1 MNTWT
6 SFLALGFSVVFSAGL
21 TLGQAASP
29 ESPFDRDD
37 LLRGLANP
45 DFAEVTELT
54 EAIQR
59 RGIDFDLTNE
69 QIGAILAAGVQG
81 KRDPAQMAV
90 LLMTSL
96 RACQKC
102 RAQFIVPLSLE
113 ELLISLKRSHDNDLL
128 LQEVK
133 ARGVKDL
140 DISEATANVLRAAGA
155 NEELVGFLVPDDKV
169 KISPLIGY
177 KMVELKH
184 AEDYDTSATEGW
196 LKITAQI
203 PANSTSE
210 FIFKHNSLF
219 AQAVAGAEPTNV
231 TAYFNKPA
239 PRNTKIDLLQFSGNL
254 EGGEATAG
262 DEKRGFLGIGKGK
275 PKDEKAKDAP
285 PLEVAYLG
293 ADDTGRN
300 SFQIRVAN
308 KQSTPQQSSFT
319 LRWMVLTAPKPL
331 TVIKASPAPAKK

>member
-1 MNTWT
+1 MNTST
-6 SFLALGFSVVFSAGL
+6 TFLAIGLSVVFSTGL
-21 TLGQAASP
+21 TLGQAVSP

-81 KRDPAQMAV
+81 KRDPGQMAA

-102 RAQFIVPLSLE
+102 RAQFIAPLSLE
-113 ELLISLKRSHDNDLL
+113 ELLMSLKRGHDNDLL

-133 ARGVKDL
+133 ARGVKGL

-177 KMVELKH
+177 KTVELKH
-184 AEDYDTSATEGW
+184 AEDYDTTATEGW
-196 LKITAQI
+196 LKVTAQI

-219 AQAVAGAEPTNV
+219 AQAVAGGEPANV
-231 TAYFNKPA
+231 AAYFNKPA

-254 EGGEATAG
+254 EGGEATPG
-262 DEKRGFLGIGKGK
+262 DEKRGSLLDRVKGK
-275 PKDEKAKDAP
+275 PKDKKDAP
-285 PLEVAYLG
+285 PIEVAYLG

-308 KQSTPQQSSFT
+308 KQNTPQQSSFT
-319 LRWMVLTAPKPL
+319 LRWMILSAPNPPAGAKP
-331 TVIKASPAPAKK
+331 SPAPAKK